1 MLEDVEKK
9 KKLRFGSIAW
19 FKFAWGCIRYKDY
32 TARDVAV
39 DGVSSARSYGSAA
52 ILATVNA
59 KLPWIWPALKAAG
72 TKIAAF
78 FAAVF
83 AVGKDLLM
91 HS

>member
-1 MLEDVEKK
+1 MLDEEKK
-9 KKLRFGSIAW
+9 KMRFGSITW
-19 FKFAWGCIRYKDY
+19 FKFAWGCIRYKGY

-39 DGVSSARSYGSAA
+39 DGVSSARSYGTAA
-52 ILATVNA
+52 LLATVNA

-78 FAAVF
+78 FTAVF
-83 AVGKDLLM
+83 AVAKDITL

>member
-1 MLEDVEKK
+1 MLEEEEN
-9 KKLRFGSIAW
+9 KKLRFGSFAW
-19 FKFAWGCIRYKDY
+19 FKFAWGCIRYKGY

-39 DGVSSARSYGSAA
+39 DGVSSARSYGTAGF
-52 ILATVNA
+52 LTWVNLKA
-59 KLPWIWPALKAAG
+59 PWIFPALKGLA

-83 AVGKDLLM
+83 AVAKDLIL

>member
-9 KKLRFGSIAW
+9 KKLRFGTIAW

-59 KLPWIWPALKAAG
+59 KLPWIWPALKTAG

-78 FAAVF
+78 FTALF
-83 AVGKDLLM
+83 AVAKDFAM